1 MDTDT
6 RVPKP
11 AGGAQEAAPGG
22 VYASAVIPVR
32 GMSCAACAQRVEK
45 AVKKLDG
52 VSAVT
57 VSYAS
62 EKAAVT
68 YSPQALRL
76 SEIRGAIEKAG
87 YKAPEPAKTDAAAA
101 DLARK
106 RREFKVLLAK
116 FIIAAVFSLPLTY
129 TAMAPMFGGWL
140 PAAIDPAGEPP
151 AYALAQFLL
160 AVPVIAA
167 GYRFY
172 ASGFPALLRRSPNM
186 DSLIAVGTA
195 SAALYSV
202 RGLFRAAGDAAP
214 ALYFDTAGMII
225 TLILLGKTLEA
236 VSKGRAGEAVRK
248 LTGLAPRTA
257 VILQRVPGKEDLAE
271 KEILID
277 ELEAGDIV
285 TVRPGAKI
293 PADGTV
299 TEGRTAVDES
309 MLTGESIPAE
319 KSAGDPV
326 YAATVNTSGMI
337 RFRAEKVGAET
348 ALSHIIRLVEDA
360 QSSKAPIAR
369 LADVVAGYFVPAV
382 CLIAL
387 AAGAAWYFGTGGDAA
402 FAVSVF
408 ISVLVISCPCALGLA
423 TPTAVMVGAGKGA
436 ELGILIK
443 SGEALETA
451 HRIDAVLLDKTGTI
465 TEGKPVVTGIIA
477 AAGISAD
484 GLLRLAASAEAGSEH
499 PFGRAVV
506 AGARERGLELY
517 ETESFASAAGL
528 GVEARLRGA
537 GGFIGNG
544 EFAGRPGE
552 AVFIGNGEFAGRP
565 GEAAGDVPRTSPR
578 EYNAPDMERPGEA
591 VFIGNGEFAGRPG
604 EDAGDGLRTSPREYN
619 APDMEQPG
627 EAVFIGNG
635 EFAGRPGEDA
645 GDVPR
650 TSPREYNAPDM
661 GRPGEAVFIG
671 NGEFA
676 GRPGEAAGDGL
687 RTSRRE
693 HNAPQSWDAVPDG
706 AEYTGQFLTVLAG
719 NRRFMEERG
728 APASEMA
735 KEAETLAA
743 NGGTPMY
750 VAYGGPDGR
759 FRPAGVIAVADG
771 VKKTSRAAVE
781 SLRGMGVEVA
791 MITGDN
797 AASAAAVARQ
807 AGIPRVLAEVLPGG
821 KAEEV
826 KKLRAAGRVTAMV
839 GDGVNDAPALAQ
851 ADVGVAIGSG
861 ADVAVECADIVLMRS
876 DLTGVPDA
884 IRLSRRTM
892 RIIRQNLF
900 WAFGYNAVCI
910 PIAAGALRLF
920 GGPLLNP
927 MIAAA
932 AMSLSSVTVL
942 LNALRL
948 RRFR

>member
-1 MDTDT
+1 MRFSTFRGYSHYSRKVICLDTDT

-604 EDAGDGLRTSPREYN
+604 E
-619 APDMEQPG
+619 
-627 EAVFIGNG
+627 
-635 EFAGRPGEDA
+635 
-645 GDVPR
+645 
-650 TSPREYNAPDM
+650 
-661 GRPGEAVFIG
+661 
-671 NGEFA
+671 
-676 GRPGEAAGDGL
+676 AAGDGL

>member
-552 AVFIGNGEFAGRP
+552 A
-565 GEAAGDVPRTSPR
+565 
-578 EYNAPDMERPGEA
+578 
-591 VFIGNGEFAGRPG
+591 
-604 EDAGDGLRTSPREYN
+604 
-619 APDMEQPG
+619 
-627 EAVFIGNG
+627 
-635 EFAGRPGEDA
+635 
-645 GDVPR
+645 
-650 TSPREYNAPDM
+650 
-661 GRPGEAVFIG
+661 
-671 NGEFA
+671 
-676 GRPGEAAGDGL
+676 AGDGL